1 MLKETRTRQVEARTQ
16 EATPATPDV
25 EFVLPAYNEE
35 EEIGLAVTLLSQWL
49 RRNVSF
55 TWKVTVA
62 DNASTDR
69 TLAIARRMHQSD
81 PQHVGVIHL
90 DEKGRGRALKRAWT
104 ASSARVVAYMDVDLS
119 TGLDAIPALVTPLLA
134 GSADVAFGSRLSRD
148 SHTTRCVK
156 REFISR
162 CYNLLLNLAFAY
174 HVPDAQCGFKAMRTQ
189 VARTFL
195 PLIQDDEWFF
205 DTELLVV
212 SRRAG
217 LVMQEV
223 PVTWVED
230 PGTSVNIP
238 RTVAQDLRGVHRLRK
253 ALRSH
258 RLDAQIAAVL
268 PNATERG
275 AGTWTA
281 TRQERI

>member
-16 EATPATPDV
+16 EATPTPPDV

-81 PQHVGVIHL
+81 PQHVGVVHL

-119 TGLDAIPALVTPLLA
+119 TGLDAIPELVIPLLA

-238 RTVAQDLRGVHRLRK
+238 RPWPRT
-253 ALRSH
+253 S
-258 RLDAQIAAVL
+258 AACTACARPCV
-268 PNATERG
+268 P
-275 AGTWTA
+275 AG
-281 TRQERI
+281 